1 MPVDPSK
8 IGPLTLPQLAERL
21 GVSRVTAWKRVRD
34 GQIAAQKVGH
44 SYIVSADTVSDLVRE
59 RENQIRAAVKR
70 VVAEYGSVLELLS
83 KE

>member
-1 MPVDPSK
+1 MPADASK
-8 IGPLTLPQLAERL
+8 IGPLTLPQLAEWL

-44 SYIVSADTVSDLVRE
+44 NYIVSADTVSDLVRE
-59 RENQIRAAVKR
+59 RENQIRAAVKK